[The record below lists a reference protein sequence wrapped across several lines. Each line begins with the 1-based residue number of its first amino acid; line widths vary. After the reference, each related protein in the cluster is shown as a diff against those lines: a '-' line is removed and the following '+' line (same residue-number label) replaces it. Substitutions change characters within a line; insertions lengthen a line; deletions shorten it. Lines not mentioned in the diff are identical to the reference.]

1 MIRLHT
7 RAAQILA
14 IALFGVL
21 AICAP
26 ARAADPPF
34 PLSLQDP
41 VTGEQVRL
49 EPGVRLLHVAFI
61 ATWCPVCVDELEA
74 LAELEARWEE
84 RGYRLVL
91 VAVKTRHTAE
101 RLARFAGRERLPGRF
116 LFDAEGKAEFALGAR
131 DLPMHLLLDSE
142 GRELMRAASLE
153 EGIDAEVARLLSG
166 GRGASGK

>member
-1 MIRLHT
+1 MIHRQM
-7 RAAQILA
+7 RALAILA
-14 IALFGVL
+14 IALFGLL

-26 ARAADPPF
+26 ARAAGSPF
-34 PLSLQDP
+34 PLSLEDP
-41 VTGEQVRL
+41 LTGKQVRL
-49 EPGVRLLHVAFI
+49 EPSARLLHVVFI

-91 VAVKTRHTAE
+91 VAVKTRHTSE
-101 RLARFAGRERLPGRF
+101 RLARFAERQRLPGRF
-116 LFDAEGKAEFALGAR
+116 LFDSEGQAEFALGAR

-142 GRELMRAASLE
+142 GRELVRAATLD
-153 EGIDAEVARLLSG
+153 EGIEAEVARLLSG